1 MIYVLAFDKLAQ
13 DNVYFD
19 ADDSTHLLLFL
30 HLLFS
35 HDDNSFWYK
44 SIRNEFYQRMTN
56 YSQELVSKNIESA
69 LDYILITED

>member
-1 MIYVLAFDKLAQ
+1 MIYTLAFDKVAQ

-35 HDDNSFWYK
+35 HDDTIWYK

-56 YSQELVSKNIESA
+56 YSQELAPRNLESA
-69 LDYILITED
+69 LDYILITQD